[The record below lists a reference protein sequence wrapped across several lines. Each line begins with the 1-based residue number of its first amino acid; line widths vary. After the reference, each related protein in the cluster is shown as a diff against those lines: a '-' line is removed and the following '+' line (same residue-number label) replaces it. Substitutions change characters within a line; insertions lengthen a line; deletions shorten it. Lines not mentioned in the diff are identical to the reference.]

1 MDQKQCRYSMHK
13 IKILFH
19 LYFKTW
25 KHQKIKG
32 GDNLPVFTVNPAF
45 LNQEINA
52 DFFDFQ
58 FVLNADWSMK
68 ECKYWDQIL
77 EPAIWQSL
85 FLVREKYMRKVK
97 QHKFDKKKI
106 EAHKEEKEKML
117 NAWKVQK
124 EHYQWHIRYQEK
136 ALWEKN
142 RLLKAIWLIA
152 HNVEKVNQN

>member
-1 MDQKQCRYSMHK
+1 MENQQN
-13 IKILFH
+13 
-19 LYFKTW
+19 
-25 KHQKIKG
+25 QG
-32 GDNLPVFTVNPAF
+32 GGVINTFTVNPAF
-45 LNQEINA
+45 LNEEMNV

-58 FVLNADWSMK
+58 FVLNANGTLK
-68 ECKYWDQIL
+68 EAKFNDQIL

-85 FLVREKYMRKVK
+85 FLVREKYMKKVK
-97 QHKFDKKKI
+97 QHKLDKKKI
-106 EAHKEEKEKML
+106 ESHKQEKENML

>member
-1 MDQKQCRYSMHK
+1 MENQQN
-13 IKILFH
+13 
-19 LYFKTW
+19 
-25 KHQKIKG
+25 QG
-32 GDNLPVFTVNPAF
+32 GGVINTFNVNPTF
-45 LNQEINA
+45 LNEEMSV

-58 FVLNADWSMK
+58 FVLNANGTLK
-68 ECKYWDQIL
+68 ETKFNDQIL

-85 FLVREKYMRKVK
+85 FLVREKYMKKVK

-106 EAHKEEKEKML
+106 EAHKQEKENML

>member
-1 MDQKQCRYSMHK
+1 MLQHSQSEDNFYFL
-13 IKILFH
+13 LF
-19 LYFKTW
+19 
-25 KHQKIKG
+25 Q
-32 GDNLPVFTVNPAF
+32 NMENPEVFTVNPAF
-45 LNQEINA
+45 LLQDMPV

-58 FVLNADWSMK
+58 FIMNADGTLK
-68 ECKYWDQIL
+68 ETKFNDQIL

-117 NAWKVQK
+117 NAWRVQK

>member
-1 MDQKQCRYSMHK
+1 MENQQN
-13 IKILFH
+13 
-19 LYFKTW
+19 
-25 KHQKIKG
+25 QG
-32 GDNLPVFTVNPAF
+32 GGVINSFTVNPAF
-45 LNQEINA
+45 LNEEMNV

-58 FVLNADWSMK
+58 FVLNANGTLK
-68 ECKYWDQIL
+68 ETKFNDQIL

-85 FLVREKYMRKVK
+85 FLVREKYMKKVK
-97 QHKFDKKKI
+97 QHKIDKKKI
-106 EAHKEEKEKML
+106 ESHKQEKENML